1 MLEITCGSI
10 DIGNRSILKSDKD
23 TNAFSASKIFL
34 VFDKRNT
41 ANVTNETYK
50 TSTILEAQR
59 PHHSPEQTQPTTPT

>member
-10 DIGNRSILKSDKD
+10 DIGNRSILNSDKE

-34 VFDKRNT
+34 VFDNRNT

-50 TSTILEAQR
+50 TSTKKQISR
-59 PHHSPEQTQPTTPT
+59 